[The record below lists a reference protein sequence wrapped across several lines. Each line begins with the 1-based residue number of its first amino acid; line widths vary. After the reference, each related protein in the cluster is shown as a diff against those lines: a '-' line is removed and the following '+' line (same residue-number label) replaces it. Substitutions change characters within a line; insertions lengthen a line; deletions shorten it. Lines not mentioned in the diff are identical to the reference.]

1 MHPAF
6 KTLVSQ
12 PELLAEHAGAY
23 AQLAAAEVGD
33 VAARL
38 RIKAALGAAAA
49 ACGAL
54 GLSLAGTALLLLAV
68 VPLSDM
74 PAPWALALAPGVPLF
89 GAAGLWWAQRR
100 RVLDLGMATLRGQI
114 ELDRALWRRLT
125 EE

>member
-23 AQLAAAEVGD
+23 AQLAAAEAGD
-33 VAARL
+33 VAAGL
-38 RIKAALGAAAA
+38 RVKAALGAAAA

-74 PAPWALALAPGVPLF
+74 PAPWALALAPGVPLV
-89 GAAGLWWAQRR
+89 GAVGLWWAQRR
-100 RVLDLGMATLRGQI
+100 RVLDLGMTTLRGQI

-125 EE
+125 ED